1 MYLSSNHQY
10 KTTYSQNTKPMKMK
24 EKENKIY
31 YKIKVF
37 TIEYRQIHLPYTCT
51 MNEKKCIEISV
62 IRDIIITSLPGHVLY
77 QDPEFSV

>member
-1 MYLSSNHQY
+1 
-10 KTTYSQNTKPMKMK
+10 
-24 EKENKIY
+24 
-31 YKIKVF
+31 
-37 TIEYRQIHLPYTCT
+37 